1 MPRVNMRILVTA
13 LVCALLAACGQ
24 ASAPAQ
30 TANERPPLPDPARFD
45 ADSVKDIEV
54 EAYPVVPEVNPAMRE
69 GLRAIYQAG
78 LAKGN
83 NPRGFS
89 KLGDCMTENEFFL
102 APFSDGQYDLG
113 QYGELRP
120 VLDQFLGVPS
130 RGNDWKKDSFGTI
143 GLAAASG
150 FNVAGPL
157 DPTWANPE
165 WCQGAESP
173 LQCEYRVARPSIALI
188 MFGTNDVQATEPGTY
203 DYYLRSIISATLDA
217 NVAPIL
223 STFPTRPEN
232 PDKSTLLNQ
241 IVIRAAQDY
250 QLPLINLNRALEQLP
265 NQGVNPDDTLRLSV
279 PPDEGVDAFT
289 PENLKYGFTVRNLV
303 TLQALDAVLKAVK

>member
-1 MPRVNMRILVTA
+1 
-13 LVCALLAACGQ
+13 
-24 ASAPAQ
+24 
-30 TANERPPLPDPARFD
+30 
-45 ADSVKDIEV
+45 
-54 EAYPVVPEVNPAMRE
+54 MRE
-69 GLRAIYQAG
+69 SLRTLYQVG

-83 NPRGFS
+83 DPRVFS

-113 QYGELRP
+113 QYTELKG
-120 VLDQFLGVPS
+120 VIDQFFGTPA
-130 RGNDWKKDSFGTI
+130 RNNGWQKDSFGTI

-165 WCQGAESP
+165 WCRGAESP

-188 MFGTNDVQATEPGTY
+188 MFGTNDVNATEPGTY

-217 NVAPIL
+217 KVAPIL

-232 PDKSTLLNQ
+232 PDKSVLLNQ
-241 IVIRAAQDY
+241 IVIKAAQDY
-250 QLPLINLNRALEQLP
+250 QLPLINLSRALEQLP
-265 NQGVNPDDTLRLSV
+265 NRGVNPDDTLHLSA
-279 PPDEGVDAFT
+279 PTDKSVDVFT

-303 TLQALDAVLKAVK
+303 TLQALDAVLKAVR